1 MPSRVL
7 REPLLHFACLGA
19 ALFLLY
25 RLLSPAPQRRI
36 EVTSEALKGL
46 MRDHERRTGAPPSDE
61 VLRGLL
67 ARYLDEEVLHREA
80 LALGLDRGDVII
92 RRRLIQK
99 MEFLAEQTEA
109 SGPSLGPGPGAGPV
123 EDPTDAELQAH
134 LDRQPARYALPS
146 RVSLVHVFVSRDRH
160 GAQLA
165 QQAEAL
171 RARLLRG
178 EDPVGLGDPF
188 PRGQV
193 LREQREAD
201 LAGALGPNLAR
212 AALALPEGT
221 WSPPLASSYGL
232 HLCQVTAR
240 APARAPTLAEVR
252 AEVRRDVVAE
262 RRERARRAAL
272 DRLRR
277 RYEIHLPADRRL
289 P

>member
-1 MPSRVL
+1 MLSRVL

-19 ALFLLY
+19 ALFLLH
-25 RLLSPAPQRRI
+25 RILSPAPPRRI
-36 EVTSEALKGL
+36 DVTTEAVWGL
-46 MRDHERRTGAPPSDE
+46 ARDHERRTGAPPSDE

-67 ARYLDEEVLHREA
+67 SRYLDDEVLYREA
-80 LALGLDRGDVII
+80 LALGLDRGDVIV

-109 SGPSLGPGPGAGPV
+109 QD
-123 EDPTDAELQAH
+123 EDQEPTDAELQAH
-134 LDRQPARYALPS
+134 LDRQPDRYTLPARA
-146 RVSLVHVFVSRDRH
+146 SLVHVFVSRDRH
-160 GAQLA
+160 GARLA
-165 QQAEAL
+165 EQAEAL

-178 EDPVGLGDPF
+178 EDPAGLGDPF

-201 LAGALGPNLAR
+201 LAGALGPDLAR
-212 AALALPEGT
+212 AALALPEGA
-221 WSPPLASSYGL
+221 WSPPLPSSYGL
-232 HLCQVTAR
+232 HLCRVTAR
-240 APARAPTLAEVR
+240 TPARAPRLAEVR
-252 AEVRRDVVAE
+252 AEVRRDLLHE

-277 RYEIHLPADRRL
+277 GYEIHLPADRRL